1 MDTHIHPDFQPPLKI
16 LSLDGGSHGLSSL
29 LILEHIAECIQ
40 RVEGIGETR
49 KPHEMFDFIGGTG
62 TGGIIAIMLGR
73 LKMTIEQSIQ
83 AYTILSEAIYNLEPK
98 TPRTLTSRALLATK
112 LESAFKEMVQSSC
125 SDPSCG
131 PRQGNDIHTT
141 DTCPSRDALFQDKF
155 CTKTAVLAMTKVNL
169 ETSPTIFTTYGTSAG
184 FGACKVWEIARA
196 ISTANASLSVK
207 VGRDEQEFVDAKY
220 GYNNPCEV
228 LIAEAKSEFPGREMI
243 ILSIGTGVGN
253 VVEISHSKNS
263 VLTASS
269 KVATTAKQT
278 ELRLRDKYCNEGY
291 YYRFNVDRGLEDYS
305 TFPKSRERGV
315 IASHTSNYLR
325 EKKYPVA
332 QFVRIFLPLL
342 QSGGQIG
349 CPPRGVH
356 NEADKK
362 CLSDLYMTD
371 PVMDKKNIE
380 DKKGGLLKDCYTW
393 ILKHAD
399 YQKFKVND
407 ECRILW
413 IKGDPGKGKT
423 MLLCGIL
430 DELEPDPSVV
440 LSYFF
445 CQATG
450 DNQLNTATSVLRGLI
465 YHLAR
470 HNPQLTK
477 HVRQKYDFKGRE
489 MFNNAGSFPELCE
502 ILRAMLDDPTLK
514 HVILI
519 VDALDECSVDGQRLL
534 KFISIP
540 TPAKWIVS
548 SRNWP
553 DIEES
558 LKDAQQKVKI
568 HLEINQKSVSA
579 AVESYIQ
586 LKTDQLADKKEY
598 DKDMKM
604 AVREHLRSNANGTF
618 LWVALVCQELSNPQT
633 QKRHTLE
640 QLKTFPPG
648 LGPLYGQMLHHI
660 DQSKDADLCKKILA
674 MALVSY
680 RSFTLEELQVLVEE
694 AGCLKLGE
702 IEQVISLCGSFL
714 AIHGTTIYFVH
725 QSAKDYLLTEAPSK
739 ILPSRGIPHQHHIMF
754 ERSLDLLRLK
764 LKRDVY
770 SLNSPGYPIN
780 EVSTPQPDPLSPIK
794 YSCIFWVNHLLNS
807 TKGVTLSQS
816 ENGRVLEFFEDNYLQ
831 WLEALSLLKKVPSG
845 STALQKLEAYLWKCG
860 SRDVRDVRDIVMD
873 ARRFL
878 LSYAGIIEEA
888 PLQAYI
894 SALIFSPTNS
904 LIKRQFSDKE
914 LDWIEAKPSVDNDWS
929 ACLQTLEGHK
939 EGVTSVVFSND
950 GQTLASGSYDKTVKI
965 WDANNGRCLR
975 TLKGLGEH
983 VTSMEFANNGQRL
996 ISESKDK
1003 TVKIWDV
1010 TTGICVCSLENH
1022 TLQTEPA
1029 LFSSDGQRLAS
1040 WPEDVKPKIWDATSG
1055 ECLHTLEG
1063 HEGQVTS
1070 TMFSNDG
1077 KQLASWS
1084 QGTATTIKVWDP
1096 ASGTCSHS
1104 LDGHEERV
1112 TSATFSDNGRRLAS
1126 GSLDKTVKIWDL
1138 TSRSFLHTSE
1148 GLDDQMISMMFSQNG
1163 QWLASRSKNNTI
1175 EIWDTT
1181 CGTCRHTFNFYGN
1194 YATLMA
1200 LSNDGERL
1208 ALVSQDTIV
1217 RIWDVT
1223 SSTFLQTRES
1233 HTLQVTFMVFSNDRQ
1248 RLASGSLDKTIKIW
1262 ETIFGTCLHTLRG
1275 HDDDLTLLEF
1285 SNDGQRLASGSQG
1298 NTTKIWDVYSGKC
1311 LHTLKGHDENAASV
1325 VLLMNEQ
1332 RAALWSPDTTVEI
1345 WDVASGTFVQNL
1357 ESHAPQVTSMV
1368 FSNNGQLASPPLD
1381 TTIKIW
1387 DATSGEYL
1395 HTLGGHNDH
1404 VTSVAFSDDGQRI
1417 ATGFQNATVKI
1428 WEANSGKCLG
1438 VLEGHKGSVT
1448 SVMFSNDGRR
1458 LASGS
1463 QDKTVRIW
1471 DLSSKLCFQSPWLS
1485 KLLFSIDPFNQRSL
1499 SFHFGALDLDIFP
1512 STEIS
1517 STNQTSLPT
1526 STFTI
1531 DNLWIMKDGKRIVW
1545 LPPGYRPAPLEG
1557 SQSVLAHGSK
1567 LAVISTSGRVFI
1579 IGFKSSSRHWKF

>member
-40 RVEGIGETR
+40 RVEGFGETR

-83 AYTILSEAIYNLEPK
+83 AYKILSEAIYNLEPK

-112 LESAFKEMVQSSC
+112 LESAFKEMVQS
-125 SDPSCG
+125 
-131 PRQGNDIHTT
+131 
-141 DTCPSRDALFQDKF
+141 
-155 CTKTAVLAMTKVNL
+155 
-169 ETSPTIFTTYGTSAG
+169 
-184 FGACKVWEIARA
+184 FGACKIWEIARA

-207 VGRDEQEFVDAKY
+207 VGRDEQEFVDAKC

-228 LIAEAKSEFPGREMI
+228 LIAEAKNEFPGREMI
-243 ILSIGTGVGN
+243 ILSIGNGVGN

-278 ELRLRDKYCNEGY
+278 ELRLRDKYYNEGY
-291 YYRFNVDRGLEDYS
+291 YYRFNVERGLENYS

-325 EKKYPVA
+325 ESKYLVA
-332 QFVRIFLPLL
+332 QFVRTFLPLL
-342 QSGGQIG
+342 QYGGQIG

-393 ILKHAD
+393 ILKHAG
-399 YQKFKVND
+399 YQEFKKD
-407 ECRILW
+407 GESRILW

-465 YHLAR
+465 YHLAQ

-519 VDALDECSVDGQRLL
+519 VDALDECNLDRQRLL
-534 KFISIP
+534 DFISIP
-540 TPAKWIVS
+540 TRAKWIVS

-586 LKTDQLADKKEY
+586 LKTDQLAEKKEY
-598 DKDMKM
+598 HEDMKM

-633 QKRHTLE
+633 KKWHTLE

-648 LGPLYGQMLHHI
+648 LGPLYGQMLQHI
-660 DQSKDADLCKKILA
+660 DQSKDAKLCKRILA

-680 RSFTLEELQVLVEE
+680 RSLALEELHALVKE
-694 AGCLKLGE
+694 AGFLNGEE
-702 IEQVISLCGSFL
+702 IETVISLCGSFL

-725 QSAKDYLLTEAPSK
+725 QSAKDYLLTEAHSK

-754 ERSLDLLRLK
+754 ERSLGLLRRK
-764 LKRDVY
+764 LKRDIY

-780 EVSTPQPDPLSPIK
+780 KVSTPKRDPLAPIQ
-794 YSCIFWVNHLLNS
+794 YSCMFWVDHLLDS
-807 TKGVTLSQS
+807 TTGVTLSQS
-816 ENGRVLEFFEDNYLQ
+816 ENGRVLEFFEDHYLQ
-831 WLEALSLLKKVPSG
+831 WLEALSLLQKVPSG
-845 STALQKLEAYLWKCG
+845 STALQKLEVYLWKCG
-860 SRDVRDVRDIVMD
+860 SRDVREIVMD

-904 LIKRQFSDKE
+904 LIRQQFSDQE

-1010 TTGICVCSLENH
+1010 TTGICVRSLENH

-1040 WPEDVKPKIWDATSG
+1040 WPEDVKPKIWDSTSG

-1148 GLDDQMISMMFSQNG
+1148 GLDEQMISMMFSQNG

-1233 HTLQVTFMVFSNDRQ
+1233 HTLQVTFLVFSNDRQ

-1285 SNDGQRLASGSQG
+1285 SNDGQRLASGSQD

-1325 VLLMNEQ
+1325 VLLMNER

-1345 WDVASGTFVQNL
+1345 WDVTSGTFVQTL
-1357 ESHAPQVTSMV
+1357 ESHPPQVTSMV

-1404 VTSVAFSDDGQRI
+1404 VTSVAFSNDGQQI

-1448 SVMFSNDGRR
+1448 SVMFSSDGRR

-1471 DLSSKLCFQSPWLS
+1471 DLSSGLHFQSPWLS

-1517 STNQTSLPT
+1517 STNQSSLPT

-1579 IGFKSSSRHWKF
+1579 IGFKSGSRHWKFESE